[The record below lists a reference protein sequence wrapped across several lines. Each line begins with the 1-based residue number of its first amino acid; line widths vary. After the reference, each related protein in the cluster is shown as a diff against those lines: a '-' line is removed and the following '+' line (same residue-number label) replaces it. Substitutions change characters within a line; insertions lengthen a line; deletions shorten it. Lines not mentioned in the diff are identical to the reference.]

1 MKQALQIAIDY
12 MNDRLEDHDC
22 KYQHHPATEAERIN
36 ILADIETVKEALAKQ
51 EGQSNF
57 CPQCEALARELKAA
71 KQEQG
76 EPVAWMHVQ
85 GGYEEPSFR
94 QLNDH
99 ELGHGWEQYLL
110 YTTPQKRTWVSLT
123 TKDQKEI
130 ERQSVYVEGAIRMT
144 EARLKEKNT

>member
-1 MKQALQIAIDY
+1 MS
-12 MNDRLEDHDC
+12 
-22 KYQHHPATEAERIN
+22 
-36 ILADIETVKEALAKQ
+36 KEAMKLAL
-51 EGQSNF
+51 
-57 CPQCEALARELKAA
+57 EALNKLTDAAEGFSVSGVYFNEGVWEKECLNTSYAAIKALEEALA

-99 ELGHGWEQYLL
+99 ELGHGWEQYPL